1 MAAVPVENFSNLNPQ
16 SNREWLM
23 HINEKL
29 DALIVSHNEDRED
42 FETII
47 NNWDDWKK
55 CHDKELSAN
64 LQRLSKIDEKVEQIE
79 KKVNTWSLTNTL
91 AAIGAF
97 ITAIFMK
104 GS

>member
-1 MAAVPVENFSNLNPQ
+1 MASVPVDNFTNLNPQ

-47 NNWDDWKK
+47 NKWDDWRD
-55 CHDKELSAN
+55 CHDRELVTN
-64 LQRLSKIDEKVEQIE
+64 LKTLEKHNEKIDQLE
-79 KKVNTWSLTNTL
+79 KKVNTWSLTNTV

-97 ITAIFMK
+97 ITALFMK